1 MTEPSGPEPSS
12 APRTSRA
19 RAILIAALGFS
30 ATGVL
35 VGGLW
40 AWIAPPIHVV
50 VAITRAG
57 ERVHDYLG
65 TESEHFFN
73 APCLM
78 LGLLTVVAVVA
89 PVLAWQWR
97 EHRGPR
103 MVVGLSIG
111 MVVVAVAAAA
121 VGALLVLLRYG
132 ALNFDAVPLFGKPA
146 VAYVI
151 QAPPV
156 FFGQGPLQAV
166 AYPVVA
172 CGHRRPG
179 IRGARGRERTRRPGG
194 PSGRRSAVSPRCRW
208 SRKPPSHSGRR
219 RIFRP
224 VMTLA
229 AILTSRAMPT

>member
-1 MTEPSGPEPSS
+1 VTQPSGPKLSS
-12 APRTSRA
+12 APQASRA
-19 RAILIAALGFS
+19 RAIVVAALGFS

-35 VGGLW
+35 IGGLW

-78 LGLLTVVAVVA
+78 LGLLTVVAVIA

-97 EHRGPR
+97 QRRGPR

-111 MVVVAVAAAA
+111 MVIVAMAAAA
-121 VGALLVLLRYG
+121 VGALLVRLHYG
-132 ALNFDAVPLFGKPA
+132 ASNFDAVPLFGKPA
-146 VAYVI
+146 VAYVV

-156 FFGQGPLQAV
+156 FFGLGPLQ
-166 AYPVVA
+166 VVVTLFWPTA
-172 CGHRRPG
+172 
-179 IRGARGRERTRRPGG
+179 IA
-194 PSGRRSAVSPRCRW
+194 ALVYAL
-208 SRKPPSHSGRR
+208 
-219 RIFRP
+219 
-224 VMTLA
+224 LA
-229 AILTSRAMPT
+229 AGNARDDLGRLPVADQASPALPMEPEASVS